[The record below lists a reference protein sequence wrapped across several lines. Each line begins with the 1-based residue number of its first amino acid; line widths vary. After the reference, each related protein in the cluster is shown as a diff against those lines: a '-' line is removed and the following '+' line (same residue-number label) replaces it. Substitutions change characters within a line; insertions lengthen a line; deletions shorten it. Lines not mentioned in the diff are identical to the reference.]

1 MSGITLQRLEMVIE
15 PEPGNP
21 QEVEGREGESR
32 MCPEW
37 TRNWTLRT
45 VRWRMFHNRDS
56 EELSRQCY
64 SALL

>member
-1 MSGITLQRLEMVIE
+1 MSGLKLERLGMVIE

-32 MCPEW
+32 MCPVW
-37 TRNWTLRT
+37 TRNWFLRT
-45 VRWRMFHNRDS
+45 ARWRMFHDRDS
-56 EELSRQCY
+56 EVFCRQCY